1 MKRREE
7 KGRDEEIVKRKEINE
22 ARGEGRREEEKNER
36 ERKNIERSNEIKL
49 WNIFAMTFIAVG
61 VVAECVWCKGQW
73 VDQASLY
80 HNPYNPHA

>member
-49 WNIFAMTFIAVG
+49 
-61 VVAECVWCKGQW
+61 
-73 VDQASLY
+73 
-80 HNPYNPHA
+80 